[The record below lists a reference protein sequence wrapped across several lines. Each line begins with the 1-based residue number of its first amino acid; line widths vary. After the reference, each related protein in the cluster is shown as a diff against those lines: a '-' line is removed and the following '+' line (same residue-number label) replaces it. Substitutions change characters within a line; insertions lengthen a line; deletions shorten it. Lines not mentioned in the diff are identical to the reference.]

1 MRSMSSHRLL
11 SNILFPILYILSI
24 VFLIFSF
31 EAKQRNRHTTDIPQA
46 PHTPLETACVAFFF
60 LNLTRSEK
68 VCRRMK
74 KKKKKRNV
82 KTDKFRN
89 HTYALIFKPST

>member
-11 SNILFPILYILSI
+11 SNILFSILYILPI

-60 LNLTRSEK
+60 KSHSQRKSVQKNE
-68 VCRRMK
+68 
-74 KKKKKRNV
+74 KKKKRNV
-82 KTDKFRN
+82 KTDKFKN

>member
-11 SNILFPILYILSI
+11 SNILFSILYILPI

-46 PHTPLETACVAFFF
+46 PHTPLETACVAFF

-74 KKKKKRNV
+74 KKKKRNV
-82 KTDKFRN
+82 KTDKFKN

>member
-24 VFLIFSF
+24 IFLIFSF

-46 PHTPLETACVAFFF
+46 PHTPLETACVAFF

-68 VCRRMK
+68 VCRRIK
-74 KKKKKRNV
+74 KKKKCENR
-82 KTDKFRN
+82 
-89 HTYALIFKPST
+89 

>member
-11 SNILFPILYILSI
+11 SNILFPILYILSV

-60 LNLTRSEK
+60 FKSHSQRKSVQKNE
-68 VCRRMK
+68 K
-74 KKKKKRNV
+74 KKEM
-82 KTDKFRN
+82 
-89 HTYALIFKPST
+89 